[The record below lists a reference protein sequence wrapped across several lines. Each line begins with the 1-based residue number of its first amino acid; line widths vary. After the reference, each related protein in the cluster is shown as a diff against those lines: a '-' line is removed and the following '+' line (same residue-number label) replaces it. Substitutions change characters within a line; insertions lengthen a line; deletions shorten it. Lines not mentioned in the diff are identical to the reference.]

1 MQPQTESVNA
11 WEEEGGWEN
20 AKSKSIAWKI
30 KEKTLE
36 GK

>member
-11 WEEEGGWEN
+11 REEEGGWEHS
-20 AKSKSIAWKI
+20 KSKSIAWKI